1 MTQLLTTPMPL
12 IVMATLDWIIL
23 AIPFMIVLGV
33 TLYSRR
39 FVKGVADFLAAGR
52 VAGRYVV
59 CVAGAEASM
68 GLITVIAIFEQ
79 YYKVGF
85 AVGHW
90 GGLVAPV
97 GLIITLTGFCIYRF
111 RETRAMTMGQFFE
124 IRYSRRFRIFTGSL
138 QSLSGILNYGLFP
151 AVGARFLVYFLDLPQ
166 HFMFLGLNWPTF
178 AVVMFVFLSIG
189 VLVSTMGGQITI
201 MTSDCVMGILSYP
214 MYVVVVLALFS
225 DFSWWDQMA
234 PSLMDRPE
242 GESMLNPFDTYNL
255 RDFNLFFI
263 GVGIIGSIYNKMSWS
278 GTQGYNAAAINAH
291 EQKMGSILGVWKG
304 GFSYIMIILLAVA
317 AYTYMHHSDYS
328 ERAQVT
334 EAYLTMK
341 ALEDVAPNLM
351 PVEPVAISDAV
362 AIEAWKARV
371 KAEDPVDYQTFET
384 IYKQMRVPSALKD
397 ILPVGI
403 LGTFCAI
410 MIFSMI
416 STDSTYLHSWG
427 AIIVQDLVMPLR
439 KRAFTPRQQLFWLR
453 LVIVLVA
460 TYAFFFSLYF
470 GQFTY
475 ILMFFALT
483 GSVYVGGAGSVI
495 IGGLYWKGGRTS
507 GAWAAMLVG
516 ASIAACGFFFMNFWV
531 GSIYPWLSSSSGL
544 LNNVTA
550 AVHGVSSYL
559 EPIVLWRV
567 TPDRFFMNGVEI
579 SFLTMVS
586 SISAYV
592 SISLLSGILKKD
604 QDFVL
609 DRMLHRGEFAREGV
623 HATETSQSIDQP
635 QAPWWKCVYLQLS
648 GINEEFTRGDKIISW
663 SVIIWSLG
671 WGFGVSFLFV
681 TIWNLISPWPDE
693 YWVRWFF
700 ISKLVIGSTIGII
713 STFWFAIGGTL
724 DLRKMFKRLA
734 EREVDVRDDGRVI
747 DHQNIEDV
755 EGASE

>member
-1 MTQLLTTPMPL
+1 MFPVPLLAL
-12 IVMATLDWIIL
+12 ATLDWIIL
-23 AIPFMIVLGV
+23 TIPFLIVIGV
-33 TLYSRR
+33 TIYSRR

-68 GLITVIAIFEQ
+68 GLITVVAVFEK

-90 GGLVAPV
+90 GSLMAPI
-97 GLIITLTGFCIYRF
+97 GLIITLTGFCIYRY

-214 MYVVVVLALFS
+214 MYVAVVLALFS
-225 DFSWWDQMA
+225 NFSWWDQMA
-234 PSLMDRPE
+234 PALMDRPE
-242 GESMLNPFDTYNL
+242 GQSMLNPFDTFNL

-263 GVGIIGSIYNKMSWS
+263 GVGVMGGIYGKMSWS

-291 EQKMGSILGVWKG
+291 EQKMGSILGGWRG
-304 GFSYIMIILLAVA
+304 GFSYIMIVLLAVA

-334 EAYLTMK
+334 EAHLTMK
-341 ALEDVAPNLM
+341 ALEDVAPDLM
-351 PVEPVAISDAV
+351 PVEPVATSDTA

-371 KAEDPVDYQTFET
+371 KAEDPADYQTFET
-384 IYKQMRVPSALKD
+384 VYKQMRVPSALKD

-403 LGTFCAI
+403 LGTFCAL

-427 AIIVQDLVMPLR
+427 AIIVQDIVMPLR
-439 KRAFTPRQQLFWLR
+439 KRAFTPKQQLFWLR

-460 TYAFFFSLYF
+460 TYAFLFSLYF
-470 GQFTY
+470 GQITY

-483 GSVYVGGAGSVI
+483 GSVYLGGAGSII
-495 IGGLYWKGGRTS
+495 IGGLYWKGGRAA
-507 GAWAAMLVG
+507 GAWAAMIVG
-516 ASIAACGFFFMNFWV
+516 ASMAVSSFFFMNFWV
-531 GSIYPWLSSSSGL
+531 GSIYPWLNSSAGL
-544 LNNVTA
+544 LNNLTTV
-550 AVHGVSSYL
+550 VHGVSGYL
-559 EPIVLWRV
+559 EPIILWRV
-567 TPDRFFMNGVEI
+567 TPDRFFMNGQEVY
-579 SFLTMVS
+579 FMTMIS
-586 SISAYV
+586 SICAYV
-592 SISLLSGILKKD
+592 GVSLLSGMINKD
-604 QDFVL
+604 QDFNL
-609 DRMLHRGEFAREGV
+609 DRMLHRGEYDREGV
-623 HATETSQSIDQP
+623 HAKQTNSDIDQP
-635 QAPWWKCVYLQLS
+635 KAVWWKRVFLKLS

-663 SVIIWSLG
+663 SVIIWSMG
-671 WGFGVSFLFV
+671 WGFGVSFLGV
-681 TIWNLISPWPDE
+681 TIWNLISPWPDH

-700 ISKLVIGSTIGII
+700 ISHLVIGSVVGVV

-734 EREVDVRDDGRVI
+734 EREVNIHDDGRVI
-747 DHQNIEDV
+747 DHQNAEDV
-755 EGASE
+755 EDVSK